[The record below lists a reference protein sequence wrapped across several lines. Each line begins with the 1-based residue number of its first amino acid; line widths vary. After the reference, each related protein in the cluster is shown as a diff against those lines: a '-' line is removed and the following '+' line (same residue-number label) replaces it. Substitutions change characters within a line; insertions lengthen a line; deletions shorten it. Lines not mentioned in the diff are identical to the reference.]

1 MENSKP
7 IEKMKQVRV
16 NIGNKSYLCDYL
28 ETDSDKKVGLM
39 NVENLPPDR
48 GALFVWDEED
58 TRQMWMKNTLIPLDM
73 IAINDDD
80 EVIMVYPARPKDETL
95 IPFMSTKYILE
106 VNQDSGIKIGDDF
119 EIDDSDDLDKYVMK
133 VIGSDGG
140 TQFLLQGG
148 ERIVSRKETRVL
160 IRKAKKAELV
170 KNDEAAFNR
179 ICRSLGK
186 YMFKVLY
193 GQDHRDA
200 QYVQVPEKKDKKDS

>member
-1 MENSKP
+1 MEQKF
-7 IEKMKQVRV
+7 V
-16 NIGNKSYLCDYL
+16 NIGDKTYKCKIAKS
-28 ETDSDKKVGLM
+28 EEDKRQGLM
-39 NVENLPPDR
+39 HIDNLPPDE
-48 GALFVWDEED
+48 GMLFVWDSED

-106 VNQDSGIKIGDDF
+106 VNQNSGIKIGDDF

-179 ICRSLGK
+179 ICKSLGK

>member
-1 MENSKP
+1 MEQKF
-7 IEKMKQVRV
+7 I
-16 NIGNKSYLCDYL
+16 NIGDKTYKCKIAKS
-28 ETDSDKKVGLM
+28 EEDKRQGLM
-39 NVENLPPDR
+39 YVESLPPDE
-48 GALFVWDEED
+48 GMLFVWDSED
-58 TRQMWMKNTLIPLDM
+58 TRQMWMKNTLIPLDI

-106 VNQDSGIKIGDDF
+106 VNQNSGIKIGDDF

-160 IRKAKKAELV
+160 IRKAKKAESV

-179 ICRSLGK
+179 ICKSLGK

>member
-1 MENSKP
+1 MEQKF
-7 IEKMKQVRV
+7 I
-16 NIGNKSYLCDYL
+16 NIGDKTYKCKIAKS
-28 ETDSDKKVGLM
+28 EEDKRQGLM
-39 NVENLPPDR
+39 YVENLPPDE
-48 GALFVWDEED
+48 GMLFVWDSED

-160 IRKAKKAELV
+160 IRKAKKAESV
-170 KNDEAAFNR
+170 KNDKAAFNR
-179 ICRSLGK
+179 ICKSLGK

-193 GQDHRDA
+193 GKDHRDA